1 MLYFNIVVVF
11 IVDQSS
17 SVKLVVSRLVKRLYT
32 FCTTG
37 LFITV
42 FKRARHSPELHD
54 FIPRLHTR
62 FQKCSFNTL
71 KCCVLVSSP
80 FSAWRMV
87 YYKLEFFFLGGGENM
102 LLLLRIKKSVHCRCV
117 AFMRS

>member
-1 MLYFNIVVVF
+1 MLYFNIVVVYV
-11 IVDQSS
+11 VDQSS
-17 SVKLVVSRLVKRLYT
+17 RVKLVVSRLVKRLYT
-32 FCTTG
+32 FCVTG

-62 FQKCSFNTL
+62 FQKCSFNAL

-80 FSAWRMV
+80 FRRGVWCTRNWR
-87 YYKLEFFFLGGGENM
+87 FFGGGGG
-102 LLLLRIKKSVHCRCV
+102 
-117 AFMRS
+117 